1 MRGTRRLATVATVGA
16 AATLVGLTAGTLLA
30 PPAAAATVGPIATAW
45 YDASRADSS
54 APAAPMPDVAPDQLL
69 VNGAAAGGTPAGPAP
84 APPGGLPVAP
94 PGGVPAPTDG
104 SGSVPTAAAALAFE
118 LPSGS
123 SAVGLVLKAAQAL
136 PSGTP
141 APLACLVTA
150 PFAAGAQQPFP
161 VPAHDCSTSSLG
173 VVDGSTVRFS
183 DIGRLQRGSRLAVV
197 VLPAAAGRLV
207 LAAPGA
213 DALQLADLT
222 SVPVVIGSGTGAVSP
237 RVSATPTRAAPRAT
251 PKPTGTARPSTPAPA
266 RGAPPPPPAP
276 GVPAPGAPAA
286 GLPAVGLPA
295 GGLPAGGLPA
305 AGLPA
310 AALPAGPD
318 TTLAGGAPSAPL
330 APGLPA
336 AGPGGV
342 RPAASSAAARLDDT
356 GAKVAAG
363 IGLLVLGLAAL
374 LILGRGRLQAAALAP
389 LLARASGGRLVAA
402 TAADGPPSTSPAAGL
417 GRFRGERTG
426 PVPRL

>member
-69 VNGAAAGGTPAGPAP
+69 VNGAATGGTPAGPAP
-84 APPGGLPVAP
+84 APPVGIPVAP

-183 DIGRLQRGSRLAVV
+183 DIGRLQRGSRLAVL

-222 SVPVVIGSGTGAVSP
+222 SVPVEFGSGTGAASP

-286 GLPAVGLPA
+286 GLPAA
-295 GGLPAGGLPA
+295 GLPAGGLPA
-305 AGLPA
+305 AGLPT

-330 APGLPA
+330 AAGPPA
-336 AGPGGV
+336 VGPGGV
-342 RPAASSAAARLDDT
+342 RPAASPAALRLDDT

-402 TAADGPPSTSPAAGL
+402 TPADGPPSTSPAAGL
-417 GRFRGERTG
+417 GRFRSERSG